1 MLKLSPSRSGEY
13 SRDRTSIQE
22 RKRSAWMRI
31 RRAILQLIQRRLT
44 GTCLCKDVLV
54 VLPTEHLLRGF
65 LFERTTEKEMYYL
78 WRVVTPLYRP
88 ANPIFLTYSKRIS
101 KGAKFRLNRQGLDQ
115 TAERITAVMSPGH
128 LSYLR
133 RVRGPKEF
141 LKHVGWMT
149 GNTTLNFNV
158 DLALTH
164 YVLGDVDQCTKI
176 LGTLALEDLPPP
188 LRANIVPFFTELRTS
203 PEQAASRV
211 QAWKRENV
219 ERLGLAE
226 TMADAAKAR

>member
-1 MLKLSPSRSGEY
+1 M
-13 SRDRTSIQE
+13 SIQ
-22 RKRSAWMRI
+22 
-31 RRAILQLIQRRLT
+31 RATLRLVQLHLK
-44 GTCLCKDVLV
+44 GTRLCKDVLV

-65 LFERTTEKEMYYL
+65 VFERTLEKEMYYL
-78 WRVVTPLYRP
+78 WRVITPLYRP

-101 KGAKFRLNRQGLDQ
+101 KSEKFRLNRQGLNQ
-115 TAERITAVMSPGH
+115 TAERIAAIMSPGH

-149 GNTTLNFNV
+149 GNTMPNFNV
-158 DLALTH
+158 DLALT
-164 YVLGDVDQCTKI
+164 YYLLGNVDQCIKI
-176 LGTLALEDLPPP
+176 LGDLPLEDLPPL

-203 PEQAASRV
+203 PADAAFRL
-211 QAWKRENV
+211 QAWERENI

-226 TMADAAKAR
+226 TVNGAVQNR